1 MRKWNVLAAV
11 AAVALVA
18 PVAFAQPDDIKKD
31 LQEMKARLSAVEAEN
46 AALRAQVGGQDDSAL
61 ESQISAITERYA
73 AGTTVKS
80 AANPVTLSGE
90 FRFRN
95 SWSWGDNKGA
105 RGNNPNPAG
114 FDKEHDGSWVDSIV
128 RLGFQYDFT
137 RDVTAFAELQ
147 SRWAFGTGS
156 STTLAGA
163 FSRGVQTDVDLHQGW
178 LEVRNIFNRPE
189 FSSRTGRQ
197 EIVLGNQY
205 QFGNAD
211 WYNGWALDAS
221 RWDWD
226 SESFSLTAIVAKLNS
241 SDGDINQ
248 APSFQTF
255 HDDDELYSLY
265 FTLKTIKN
273 HALDLYWIYLNGHGP
288 ATGGSGFSISS
299 LSNAN
304 FPGFLS
310 GPSVPGTTTYFHTVG
325 ARIGGV
331 FPDIACG
338 LDWNLEGAYQF
349 GDENTPTAAN
359 PSNDNDIDAFSVE
372 AELGLTFSKDSKFRI
387 YTRFLWADGPD
398 GNRDNGYI
406 PIYPN
411 RHSNGGF
418 RARYGVFDLIPMTNV
433 ITLQLGL
440 HFDPDPAWTLGA
452 TGLWA
457 EADSS
462 ADAFN
467 IGPSPAGAGAS
478 LATIRDDDYGWE
490 IDVWG
495 EYRYSDHLVF
505 NAGLAFFFADNAAED
520 LWLIDDDT
528 QFYGYVQARLNF

>member
-46 AALRAQVGGQDDSAL
+46 AALKAQVNGQDGQAL
-61 ESQISAITERYA
+61 ESQISSIAERYA

-90 FRFRN
+90 FRFRS
-95 SWSWGDNKGA
+95 SWAFGDNTRF
-105 RGNNPNPAG
+105 RGGNQNPPG
-114 FDKEHDGSWVDSIV
+114 FDKEHDGSWTDSIV

-147 SRWAFGTGS
+147 SRWAFGD
-156 STTLAGA
+156 GA
-163 FSRGVQTDVDLHQGW
+163 PTDAAPLNNRGASTDVDLHQGW
-178 LEVRNIFNRPE
+178 VEVRNIFSRAE

-211 WYNGWALDAS
+211 WYNGWSLDGT

-226 SESFSLTAIVAKLNS
+226 SESFSLTALIAKLNS
-241 SDGDINQ
+241 NDGDINQ
-248 APSFQTF
+248 SPSYQTP

-273 HALDLYWIYLNGHGP
+273 HALDVYWIYLNGHGP
-288 ATGGSGFSISS
+288 ATGGSGFSFSS
-299 LSNAN
+299 ISNAN

-331 FPDIACG
+331 FPDIAAG
-338 LDWNLEGAYQF
+338 LDWNLEVAYQF
-349 GDENTPTAAN
+349 GDENLSTGN
-359 PSNDNDIDAFSVE
+359 ENDIDAFSVE
-372 AELGLTFSKDSKFRI
+372 AELGLTFTKDSKFRI
-387 YTRFLWADGPD
+387 YTRFLWAEGPND
-398 GNRDNGYI
+398 SRDNGYV
-406 PIYPN
+406 PLYPN
-411 RHSNGGF
+411 RHSNNGF
-418 RARYGVFDLIPMTNV
+418 RARYGIADLMPMTNV
-433 ITLQLGL
+433 ISLQLGL
-440 HFDPDPAWTLGA
+440 HFDPAPEWTLGA
-452 TGLWA
+452 TGLFA
-457 EADSS
+457 AADND
-462 ADAFN
+462 ADRFN
-467 IGPSPAGAGAS
+467 IGPAPSGAGVD
-478 LATIRDDDYGWE
+478 LITIRDDDYGWE

-505 NAGLAFFFADNAAED
+505 GAGVSFVFADNALED

-528 QFYGYVQARLNF
+528 QFYGYIQARLLF

>member
-11 AAVALVA
+11 AAVAFVA
-18 PVAFAQPDDIKKD
+18 PVAFAQPEDFKKD

-46 AALRAQVGGQDDSAL
+46 AALKAQVNGQDDQAL
-61 ESQISAITERYA
+61 ESQINSIAERYA

-95 SWSWGDNKGA
+95 SWSIGDNTALPG
-105 RGNNPNPAG
+105 GVSNPPG
-114 FDKEHDGSWVDSIV
+114 FDDEHDRSWTDAIV

-137 RDVTAFAELQ
+137 RDVTAFAEFQ
-147 SRWAFGTGS
+147 SRWAFGDGATTASGFGGSGFGFGNTGT
-156 STTLAGA
+156 STEV
-163 FSRGVQTDVDLHQGW
+163 FMHQGW

-211 WYNGWALDAS
+211 WYNGFSFDAS

-226 SESFSLTAIVAKLNS
+226 SESFSLTAIVGKLNT
-241 SDGDINQ
+241 SDGDFNQ
-248 APSFQTF
+248 NPSFKGF
-255 HDDDELYSLY
+255 HDDDELYTLY

-273 HALDLYWIYLNGHGP
+273 HALDIYWIYINGHGP
-288 ATGGSGFSISS
+288 ATGGSGYSFGALGNFVSGMS
-299 LSNAN
+299 L
-304 FPGFLS
+304 PGD
-310 GPSVPGTTTYFHTVG
+310 TTYFHTVG

-338 LDWNLEGAYQF
+338 LDWNAELAYQF
-349 GDENTPTAAN
+349 GTEKQIGGG
-359 PSNDNDIDAFSVE
+359 SDNDIDAFSGE
-372 AELGLTFSKDSKFRI
+372 AEVGLTFSKDSKFRV
-387 YTRFLWADGPD
+387 YARGMWAEGPS
-398 GNRDNGYI
+398 GNDNNGWT
-406 PIYPN
+406 PLYPN

-433 ITLQLGL
+433 ISLQVGL
-440 HFDPDPAWTLGA
+440 HFDPDPCWTIGA

-457 EADSS
+457 TTDND

-467 IGPSPAGAGAS
+467 IGPGS
-478 LATIRDDDYGWE
+478 TIRDEDYGFE

-505 NAGLAFFFADNAAED
+505 NAGVAFLFADEALED

-528 QFYGYVQARLNF
+528 QFYGYIQARLLF